1 MQLNQFFTSAFAAL
15 GITVSANSLAT
26 GTTDTIPFISE
37 LIVVDGQ
44 LDEPHWQQAKR
55 VPINNITWPYE
66 NLPAPVDSYALIY
79 EDSHTLYVAFVANDH
94 EPHNIRA
101 FYKDRDSAWDD
112 DMVGIKIDTYG
123 SSQLAYQ
130 FFVNPLGVQHDA
142 IENEINKS
150 ESSAWDGIW
159 DSAGIITEAG
169 YQVELALPMRMF
181 NFDDVDA
188 LKNLQ
193 MEFVRFYPRSERLR
207 ISSMEIDHANHCWI
221 CQMPQTQGFAKARQS
236 NHLTLVPSLVLSQD
250 QSRDVKANDSD
261 WDKDNNMEP
270 SLDVKWGITP
280 DLTLNATLNPD
291 FSQVEADVAQLSI
304 NNSFSLFFDEKRSFF
319 LDNADYF
326 SSNLNLVY
334 TRNIASPNFGAKLTG
349 SNNGHTVAAFVSD
362 DEYTNVIIPGNLGSS
377 LVSLDDK
384 SHSAAFRYRYD
395 SSKSLSIGTNITA
408 RSSDDYHNALV
419 SIDSKYKFSDF
430 TTLQVQLM
438 GSNSSYSDAFINSL
452 CDSSKECAKEAI
464 TPCSNRYDCSYSEA
478 LLRVKDGDYDGHGY
492 FVALNHDTKYY
503 SVFSNF
509 HNRSA
514 GLRADL
520 GFLAETDF
528 NKWTSGGEYR
538 WYGDETTWWNRTRWY
553 TDWDI
558 THNEAGELLEKEA
571 QTSVMVDGPLQ
582 SFIELGAISRERRGL
597 RHDPSSLVIEGNADR
612 FNENEI
618 IFFAGFKPTAGLNT
632 DIDIR
637 FGNKVDLANNRPAER
652 FYVRPT
658 LNYNATKHLNVRVR
672 HTFEELETTTGDD
685 IFTANLSDIRLSYQ
699 FNLNS
704 FLRLSVIHTDIERNA
719 DNYIA
724 NVDEHYKSLSTQLL
738 YSYKLNPQSVVF
750 LGYSDNGYQDD
761 DLSSIRKN
769 QRTLFAK
776 FSYAWIL

>member
-1 MQLNQFFTSAFAAL
+1 MIFGFSFSASVIAASPSN
-15 GITVSANSLAT
+15 V
-26 GTTDTIPFISE
+26 IPYIDQP
-37 LIVVDGQ
+37 IKVDGK
-44 LDEPHWQQAKR
+44 LDEPQWLNAKR
-55 VPINNITWPYE
+55 IPINNITWPYE
-66 NLPAPVDSYALIY
+66 NLSAPVNSYALVY
-79 EDSHTLYVAFVANDH
+79 EDSHTLYVAFVAQDN
-94 EPHNIRA
+94 EPENIRA

-112 DMVGIKIDTYG
+112 DMVGLKIDTYG

-159 DSAGIITEAG
+159 DSAGLINEEG

-181 NFDDVDA
+181 NFDDADA
-188 LKNLQ
+188 LKNMQ

-207 ISSMEIDHANHCWI
+207 ISSMKIDHANHCWI

-236 NHLTLVPSLVLSQD
+236 NHLTLVPSLVLNQD
-250 QSRDVKANDSD
+250 QSRDIKDAEGD
-261 WDKDNNMEP
+261 WDKDNNVEP

-349 SNNGHTVAAFVSD
+349 SNNGHTIAAFVSD

-377 LVSLDDK
+377 LVSLEDK

-395 SSKSLSIGTNITA
+395 SSKSLSFGTNITA

-419 SIDSKYKFSDF
+419 SIDGKYKFSDF

-438 GSNSSYSDAFINSL
+438 GSDSRYSNEFINSL
-452 CDSSKECAKEAI
+452 CDSAKECAKEAI
-464 TPCSNRYDCSYSEA
+464 TPCTSRYDCSYSEA
-478 LLRVKDGDYDGHGY
+478 LLRVKEGDYDGHGY
-492 FVALNHDTKYY
+492 YVALNHDTKYY
-503 SVFSNF
+503 SVFSNY

-528 NKWTSGGEYR
+528 NKWTAGGEYR
-538 WYGDETTWWNRTRWY
+538 WYGDDTTWWNRTRWY
-553 TDWDI
+553 ADWDI

-571 QTSVMVDGPLQ
+571 QTSLMIDGPMQ
-582 SFIELGAISRERRGL
+582 SFIDFGVITRERRGL
-597 RHDPSSLVIEGNADR
+597 RHDPSSLTVEGNADR
-612 FNENEI
+612 FNENELSI
-618 IFFAGFKPTAGLNT
+618 YASFKPAAGLHA
-632 DIDIR
+632 DVQAR
-637 FGNKVDLANNRPAER
+637 YGNKVDLANNRPAQRR
-652 FYVRPT
+652 FIRPT
-658 LNYNATKHLNVRVR
+658 FNYNVTEHLNIRMR
-672 HTFEELETTTGDD
+672 HTFESLETEQGSD
-685 IFTANLSDIRLSYQ
+685 IFTANLSDVRFSYQ

-719 DNYIA
+719 ENYIA
-724 NVDEHYKSLSTQLL
+724 EVDAQYKSLSTQLL

-761 DLSSIRKN
+761 DLSKIRKN